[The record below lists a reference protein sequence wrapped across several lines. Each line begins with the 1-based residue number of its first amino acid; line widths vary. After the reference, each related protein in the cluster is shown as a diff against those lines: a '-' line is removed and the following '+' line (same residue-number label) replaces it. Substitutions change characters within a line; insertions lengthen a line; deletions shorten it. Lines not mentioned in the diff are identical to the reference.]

1 MKKLKLLSIMLV
13 AVLMLSACQ
22 AGVANETPPQEV
34 EAASSGVIENTATE
48 EAVTE
53 VSSET
58 VVSENVA
65 AEEASEDNTEETSE
79 NSSEEVAKF
88 PVRDEKIPPYELT
101 LRDGTTVKLDQF
113 EGKVVLLT
121 FFTTW

>member
-34 EAASSGVIENTATE
+34 EAASSEVIENTAT
-48 EAVTE
+48 
-53 VSSET
+53 
-58 VVSENVA
+58 
-65 AEEASEDNTEETSE
+65 EEASEDNTEETSE